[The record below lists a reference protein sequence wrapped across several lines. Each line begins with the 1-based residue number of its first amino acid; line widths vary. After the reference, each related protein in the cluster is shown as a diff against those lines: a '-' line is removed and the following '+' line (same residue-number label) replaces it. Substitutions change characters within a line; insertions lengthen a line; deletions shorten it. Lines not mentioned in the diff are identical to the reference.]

1 MSGKDNNQDNN
12 QRRLPRYKRC
22 EAAAIR
28 VTERDVEIVR
38 AIAKHHFLS
47 SKHIAMLVDGSGQ
60 QLRRRLQLLFH
71 HGFLERPRAQLE
83 YFNRAGSQPMVYGL
97 GNRGARLLA
106 GNDNLPHDKVDWSY
120 KNSKIRREFLEHTL
134 GIAEVMIAFE
144 LACRQEKGITFIDQ
158 SQILKEA
165 PEVTKNKRNPLR
177 FVATVKIKSK
187 RERLALVPDQVFALE
202 YETEGGVERANFFLE
217 LDRGTMPVE
226 RRSLRGSSIYKK
238 LLTYH
243 AGWQQNRHAEQFGWS
258 RFRVLTVTNSP
269 ERVEHMA
276 SVAKRFNNG
285 RGSRLFLF
293 ADANQI
299 DQCSTFETEWRDG
312 CGGETRLRE
321 D

>member
-1 MSGKDNNQDNN
+1 MSARRKNQV
-12 QRRLPRYKRC
+12 QRRLPRYKRGV
-22 EAAAIR
+22 AAAIR
-28 VTERDVEIVR
+28 ITERDVEIVR

-47 SKHIAMLVDGSGQ
+47 SKHISLLVDGSDQ

-83 YFNRAGSQPMVYGL
+83 YFGRSGSQPMIYGL

-106 GNDNLPHDKVDWSY
+106 EHESLPYDKIDWSY
-120 KNSKIRREFLEHTL
+120 KNSKVRREFLEHTL

-144 LACRQEKGITFIDQ
+144 LACRQEPAFTFIDQ
-158 SQILKEA
+158 KQILKEA
-165 PEVTKNKRNPLR
+165 PEVTRNKRNPLR
-177 FVATVKIKSK
+177 FEASAKINNK
-187 RERLALVPDQVFALE
+187 RERLALVPDQVFSLE
-202 YETEGGVERANFFLE
+202 YKTDRGVERANFFLE

-243 AGWQQNRHAEQFGWS
+243 AGWQQNRHKEQFGWS

-269 ERVEHMA
+269 QRVERMI
-276 SVAKRFNNG
+276 SVARRFNNG

-293 ADANQI
+293 SEAPQPGKGSILD
-299 DQCSTFETEWRDG
+299 EEWLDG
-312 CGGETRLRE
+312 RE
-321 D
+321 NAVGLIEC